1 VDHDSVFDT
10 KYLTDQDIWSL
21 IAELLKR
28 HKRVEKLLAKPEI
41 STDPERLPQLSREYA
56 YLEKLASLAGEL
68 KSYLQDLQELAELTT
83 NNSQTN
89 QPTKEDLAPLQEE
102 YMELVQST
110 ASRLYELL
118 LEHGIIDEEKE
129 DEVDLEI
136 LRFIQYVGPE
146 YAWRLSI
153 NLGISEAEARQ
164 RLEVLEAKGLLERV
178 EGTLLD
184 NYHRERDWSKHMNH
198 TYYRLSREG
207 SLYLRKLRNS

>member
-1 VDHDSVFDT
+1 
-10 KYLTDQDIWSL
+10 
-21 IAELLKR
+21 
-28 HKRVEKLLAKPEI
+28 LAKPEI

-68 KSYLQDLQELAELTT
+68 NSYLQDLQELAELTT

>member
-1 VDHDSVFDT
+1 MDHDSVFDT